1 MVNKNEKNPLYF
13 YNEEQAAYEYLG
25 FHKTVQNGK
34 ECAVARIWAPN
45 ATAVFLVGDFCEWD
59 SNKYQMNKIG
69 KGVWEVYTDFL
80 PEPYMLYK
88 FRIKTQDGRT
98 LYKSDPYA
106 THFETRPGTASK
118 FYDISGYNWKDS
130 AWMKRR
136 KEKQTY
142 SEPVN
147 IYEVH
152 IGSWRK
158 YEDGNNFSYEK
169 IADELI
175 PYVKEMG
182 FTHIELMPLMEYPF
196 DGSWGYQVLGYYA
209 PTSRYGEPKSFMSF
223 VNRCHEAGIGV
234 IMDWVPAHFPRDAA
248 GLATFDG
255 TPCYEYADPR
265 IGEHKEWGTLVFD
278 YTKEEVVSFLVS
290 NAIYWLKE
298 YHIDGLRVDAV
309 ASMLY
314 RDYSRNAGEWI
325 PNKNGGNEN
334 LEAIE
339 FFQILNK
346 TIFGMIPE
354 PMMIAEESTAWP
366 NVTKPISVNGLGFN
380 YKWNMGWMN
389 DMLNFMSMDPLFR
402 KGNHK
407 SVTFSFF
414 YAFSENFI
422 LSISHDEVVHLKKS
436 VFNKMHGT
444 DEEKYSS
451 LRCFISYMMAHPGK
465 KLNFM
470 GTEFAQER
478 EWDYEG
484 QLSWELLEQEN
495 HKNFQNFFKSI
506 NKFYLD
512 SSELWE
518 IDFSWEGF
526 RWISSEDF
534 SQNVIAFV
542 RRNSKS
548 GELIVVCN
556 FLPVQRDDYKIGVPE
571 YTTYTEVFTSDDE
584 SFGGG
589 GNYNGKGIKPDKKPM
604 HGFDQSISLK
614 LPANSVIFLRPD
626 RKKIKTKAK
635 VKSKKTTKKIND

>member
-1 MVNKNEKNPLYF
+1 MVNKNEKNPLYY

-88 FRIKTQDGRT
+88 FRIKTQDGKT

-556 FLPVQRDDYKIGVPE
+556 FLPVQREDYKIGVPE